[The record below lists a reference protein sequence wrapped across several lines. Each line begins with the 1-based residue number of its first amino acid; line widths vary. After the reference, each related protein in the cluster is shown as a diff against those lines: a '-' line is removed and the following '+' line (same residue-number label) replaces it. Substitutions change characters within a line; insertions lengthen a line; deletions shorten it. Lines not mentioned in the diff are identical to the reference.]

1 MDGDGKLYV
10 SYAQTVA
17 TAEKGNS
24 LESMVGHTF
33 AENVLNGKDLV
44 VRKGEFSMDVG
55 ESDTDFGTG
64 GYTQSI
70 SDELRDYSIKF
81 PGFTEIGAAK
91 VTLYADRIQLDA
103 EALDFGDIEDNL
115 ISSLT
120 GGVKGT
126 KKDRKALEK
135 KLGGDWS
142 RFFPLSGS
150 LSVALGAED
159 IRFGGEVS
167 LTLPQNKK
175 FSFFPVKE
183 LGVKFNSLDPDY
195 EYWSVNT
202 SILLPGI
209 KNILGNAQKENTL
222 GVDIGSYF
230 WYPDNLTIDVSMA
243 PGIPIFKV
251 FNLTKVGAG
260 VTGVSGFWIDDE
272 TVTAKDITLKALA
285 EADINIFKLLGWKQT
300 GAARSITRWG
310 ELGKISNAEAVVNFS
325 DLSLDIS
332 ADLELLQQKIA
343 EAELGIS
350 TKKFL
355 ITGKIGGELSCAGI
369 DIGGDISP
377 KISVCWAGQNQ
388 DGVSALIALEA
399 QGHLRCSWADINWDN
414 KKVGVEFSAD
424 IATSNGTIIAAKV
437 YCNDDWARAW
447 YDSEGIMLWDKF
459 HFESTF

>member
-1 MDGDGKLYV
+1 M
-10 SYAQTVA
+10 
-17 TAEKGNS
+17 
-24 LESMVGHTF
+24 
-33 AENVLNGKDLV
+33 
-44 VRKGEFSMDVG
+44 
-55 ESDTDFGTG
+55 
-64 GYTQSI
+64 
-70 SDELRDYSIKF
+70 
-81 PGFTEIGAAK
+81 
-91 VTLYADRIQLDA
+91 
-103 EALDFGDIEDNL
+103 
-115 ISSLT
+115 
-120 GGVKGT
+120 
-126 KKDRKALEK
+126 
-135 KLGGDWS
+135 
-142 RFFPLSGS
+142 
-150 LSVALGAED
+150 
-159 IRFGGEVS
+159 
-167 LTLPQNKK
+167 
-175 FSFFPVKE
+175 
-183 LGVKFNSLDPDY
+183 
-195 EYWSVNT
+195 
-202 SILLPGI
+202 
-209 KNILGNAQKENTL
+209 
-222 GVDIGSYF
+222 
-230 WYPDNLTIDVSMA
+230 
-243 PGIPIFKV
+243 
-251 FNLTKVGAG
+251 TKVGAG

-332 ADLELLQQKIA
+332 AELELLQQKIA

-437 YCNDDWARAW
+437 YCNNDWARAW